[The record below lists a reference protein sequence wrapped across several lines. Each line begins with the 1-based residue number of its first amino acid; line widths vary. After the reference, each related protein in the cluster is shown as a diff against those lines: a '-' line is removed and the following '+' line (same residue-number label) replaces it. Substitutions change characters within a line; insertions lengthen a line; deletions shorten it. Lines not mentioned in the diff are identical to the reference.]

1 MKPTTESEDE
11 SDNEHLRHVADG
23 ARWAQIKGAYNDAD
37 TSAKEARHRGV
48 EQLRAEYN
56 LKIERETSVLYRYD
70 EDAGRYKDDAER
82 VIREHLDRV
91 LRRHFTPGEQRQIFH
106 RLGSGC
112 SIPVDDFSGPD
123 GMLCVENGVLDIT
136 SPTDPNLT
144 AHRPDYHFRRRL
156 PVAYDPSADCP
167 RFEEFIEE
175 VVHPE
180 DRKKLQEFVG
190 YCLHHWGMPFNRA
203 LMLTGPTQ
211 SGKSTFLDVVA
222 ALLGA
227 DNVARESLQ
236 QLANNRFSPAELDG
250 KFVNIRSDL
259 DSSIVRNTGRF
270 KELAA
275 GDAIRA
281 ERKNQDPFRFRVTQ
295 KQLYATN
302 QVPDVDNVDQA
313 FHERWLHVRFPD
325 TIPRDDRDGEID
337 QKLTTDDE
345 LVGILNWALDGY
357 ARLMNQDGFS
367 NERSISGKRDLW
379 QSQGDSIDRFVDQV
393 LVKDEQGREPDVE
406 VYNAYC
412 EFCDSL
418 ERQPKAK
425 ATLTKRLK
433 QEYGVE
439 QRRPTIGN
447 EQVRCYCGISFGS
460 TLPVAS
466 SPGT

>member
-1 MKPTTESEDE
+1 
-11 SDNEHLRHVADG
+11 
-23 ARWAQIKGAYNDAD
+23 
-37 TSAKEARHRGV
+37 
-48 EQLRAEYN
+48 
-56 LKIERETSVLYRYD
+56 
-70 EDAGRYKDDAER
+70 
-82 VIREHLDRV
+82 
-91 LRRHFTPGEQRQIFH
+91 
-106 RLGSGC
+106 
-112 SIPVDDFSGPD
+112 
-123 GMLCVENGVLDIT
+123 
-136 SPTDPNLT
+136 
-144 AHRPDYHFRRRL
+144 
-156 PVAYDPSADCP
+156 
-167 RFEEFIEE
+167 
-175 VVHPE
+175 
-180 DRKKLQEFVG
+180 
-190 YCLHHWGMPFNRA
+190 MPFNRA